1 MSDPADK
8 LNPAPARILIR
19 GVNWL
24 GDAVMTTPAIQRLRE
39 AYPDARI
46 TLLTHEKLAD
56 IWRAH
61 PHVEEVE
68 TFSGADNA
76 WTVGGRMRLRKFD
89 LGIALP
95 NSPRTAFELWRAAIP
110 QRLGYRAP
118 WRNWMLTRAIPRR
131 AGVTEM
137 RKRAAPEIQRLID
150 SDAPPA
156 AMAPGSHHIHHY
168 LHLMAAIG
176 ASPEP
181 AAPSLAI
188 PEDEVGKFT
197 ATFLPAKGLGERPF
211 WLGLNP
217 GAEYGPAK
225 RWPAERF
232 IQTAVKIQKETN
244 CGWIVFGAKNDQDAE
259 RIADE
264 IKKRTAADAV
274 ANLVGRTSLLQLC
287 AGLRF
292 CRSLLTNDSGPM
304 HAAAALGTPVV
315 VPFGSTSIGLTG
327 PGLPGDSKTHQL
339 LTANAPCSPCFLR
352 ECPVDFRCMNDI
364 SVERVTEALRSVVQ
378 NWDYTNH

>member
-1 MSDPADK
+1 MTASNARLD
-8 LNPAPARILIR
+8 PAPARILIR

-46 TLLTHEKLAD
+46 TLLTHEKLTGL
-56 IWRAH
+56 WRSH
-61 PHVEEVE
+61 PHIDEVE
-68 TFSGADNA
+68 TFSGSDSA
-76 WTVGGRMRLRKFD
+76 WTIGARMRSKKFD

-95 NSPRTAFELWRAAIP
+95 NSPRTAFELWRSGIP
-110 QRLGYRAP
+110 ERLGYRAP
-118 WRNWMLTRAIPRR
+118 WRNLMLTRAVPRR
-131 AGVTEM
+131 ADVTEM
-137 RKRAAPEIQRLID
+137 RKRSESEIQLLID

-156 AMAPGSHHIHHY
+156 AMAPSSHHIHHY
-168 LHLMAAIG
+168 LHLMSAIG

-188 PEDEVGKFT
+188 PEEEVGKFA
-197 ATFLPAKGLGERPF
+197 ATLLPANALSERPF

-225 RWPAERF
+225 RWPAECF
-232 IQTAVKIQKETN
+232 IETAVKIQKETN

-259 RIADE
+259 CIADE

-292 CRSLLTNDSGPM
+292 CRALLTNDSGPM

-315 VPFGSTSIGLTG
+315 VPFGSTSIDLTG
-327 PGLPGDSKTHQL
+327 PGMPGDSKTHQL

-364 SVERVTEALRSVVQ
+364 SVEQVAEALQSIVHDR
-378 NWDYTNH
+378 D